1 MHWVLKVGLDFQL
14 PLQFY
19 VKTGKSVFTCFITCI
34 SWKYR
39 YYFIISISWK
49 YILWDYNYS
58 IFPFPF
64 PHSKPCRIY
73 PLLFSKFMDGFPY
86 CRLTCTCMLSH
97 LCASGFYLR
106 ASFSEGSGTIGLPAI
121 ACHHSYWNPQMYTPA
136 CYSPYLQ
143 MSFILTGSLS

>member
-49 YILWDYNYS
+49 YIFE
-58 IFPFPF
+58 IIIIPFSFSLSSLQTLPYI
-64 PHSKPCRIY
+64 STT
-73 PLLFSKFMDGFPY
+73 LSKFMDGFPY